1 MISTSSC
8 SLRLLESTIGITHTG
23 KPCYYVSGREN
34 VGALQITTMPEGD
47 EIYERPENG
56 QVFLR
61 KVIPRLI
68 KQAEQQCIATSLA
81 VLKEPFRY
89 RMDCQKQYITFF
101 ESTAGDTAREME
113 EVGRHWRPDYMEN
126 IVRVSRFLPVLR
138 FKLVD
143 KKKRQYHA
151 QCFCFLGGI
160 DNGISLKG
168 LGDLKALASQYIPVL
183 GADAFS
189 WSPVDQVNEAT
200 HKTRVFKTYDEQ

>member
-1 MISTSSC
+1 MF
-8 SLRLLESTIGITHTG
+8 R
-23 KPCYYVSGREN
+23 VWEN

-47 EIYERPENG
+47 EIFERPENG

-89 RMDCQKQYITFF
+89 RMDCQKQYIALF

-113 EVGRHWRPDYMEN
+113 EVGRQWRPDYMEN

-151 QCFCFLGGI
+151 
-160 DNGISLKG
+160 
-168 LGDLKALASQYIPVL
+168 
-183 GADAFS
+183 
-189 WSPVDQVNEAT
+189 
-200 HKTRVFKTYDEQ
+200 